1 MGRNAVFVDAGWLL
15 AAAALDVLGTPF
27 RDELEC
33 DYRAL
38 VGGVADCVDRHSG
51 GSERLR
57 TYWYDAAPSGTPT
70 YEHDR
75 IAGLPYVKVRLGRLN
90 RARQQK
96 GVDVLI
102 YHDLLTLARERA
114 IARAYLVAGDE
125 DLREGVAE
133 AQKLGIQVV
142 LLGMPIDEGHNQS
155 ARLVR
160 ECDEYLLLP
169 REAWEPHCRRRTG
182 EAAETRHDD
191 VVAARTAGAVFARE
205 WAERAPLDELRT
217 VLDAFPILPQQLDI
231 QLLLAAEEELGSL
244 RGRPDLKSEL
254 RGTFWFALKE
264 AARGRERLAA
274 GDDPAEAEDAGSEDN
289 GSTRD

>member
-1 MGRNAVFVDAGWLL
+1 MERTAVFVDAGWLL

-27 RDELEC
+27 RDELAC
-33 DYRAL
+33 DYRGLADGL
-38 VGGVADCVDRHSG
+38 ADCVDRHSAG
-51 GSERLR
+51 APRLR
-57 TYWYDAAPSGTPT
+57 TYWYDAAPGGTPS

-75 IAGLPYVKVRLGRLN
+75 IAGFPYVKVRLGRLN
-90 RARQQK
+90 QARQQK

-114 IARAYLVAGDE
+114 ISRAYLVAGDE

-133 AQKLGIQVV
+133 AQKIGIQVV

-160 ECDEYLLLP
+160 ECDEFLIIPRAAWAPHCSRRADEGGDAAAGNADVAAARRLGAAFARAWAQRSPAEEVGAVLDSFPTLPQPLDIELLLS
-169 REAWEPHCRRRTG
+169 
-182 EAAETRHDD
+182 
-191 VVAARTAGAVFARE
+191 
-205 WAERAPLDELRT
+205 
-217 VLDAFPILPQQLDI
+217 
-231 QLLLAAEEELGSL
+231 AEEELGSL

-264 AARGRERLAA
+264 GARGE
-274 GDDPAEAEDAGSEDN
+274 PADRASA
-289 GSTRD
+289 

>member
-1 MGRNAVFVDAGWLL
+1 MTNRCAVFVDAGWLL
-15 AAAALDVLGTPF
+15 AAAALEVLGTPF

-33 DYRAL
+33 DYREVIEGITAF
-38 VGGVADCVDRHSG
+38 VDRHAPG
-51 GSERLR
+51 GERLR

-114 IARAYLVAGDE
+114 IARAYLIAGDE

-133 AQKLGIQVV
+133 AQKLGVQVV
-142 LLGMPIDEGHNQS
+142 LLGMPIEQGHNQS

-160 ECDEYLLLP
+160 ECDEYLILP
-169 REAWEPHCRRRTG
+169 REAWHPHCRRRTG
-182 EAAETRHDD
+182 DDAETQHDD
-191 VVAARTAGAVFARE
+191 VVTARTAGAVFARE
-205 WAERAPLDELRT
+205 WAESATLEEVRKLLGS
-217 VLDAFPILPQQLDI
+217 FPILPKQLDI

-244 RGRPDLKSEL
+244 RGRADLKSEL
-254 RGTFWFALKE
+254 RGTFWFALKATE
-264 AARGRERLAA
+264 RGRGA
-274 GDDPAEAEDAGSEDN
+274 GTPGGN
-289 GSTRD
+289 P